1 MSTLTTTATDISE
14 GVSAMDSR
22 SGYLT
27 QTTVVFMD
35 DDIKTRVII
44 LEMTQK
50 DLLETRE
57 KHDGLLKQLLV
68 QDQQLVTALESISSK
83 FDRLISNISTGFK
96 VMIICTTVFTTLI
109 GGYWAYSHDLEQKYE
124 MRHD

>member
-1 MSTLTTTATDISE
+1 
-14 GVSAMDSR
+14 
-22 SGYLT
+22 
-27 QTTVVFMD
+27 MD
-35 DDIKTRVII
+35 DNNDIKTRVII

-50 DLLETRE
+50 ELLETRE